1 MSNNP
6 SHSSSDGDIL
16 VMILGGALLLGSAGT
31 VTALAWSKILTWC
44 LEQQVLLPAAANP
57 LLVLPASE
65 GAGVDLPRAAVAA
78 AVLLGVL
85 VVAASTATRKMRG
98 GGALR

>member
-16 VMILGGALLLGSAGT
+16 VMLLGGALLLGSAGT
-31 VTALAWSKILTWC
+31 VTALAWSKVLAWC
-44 LEQQVLLPAAANP
+44 LAHQVLLPAAANP

-65 GAGVDLPRAAVAA
+65 GAGVDLPRMAVAA
-78 AVLLGVL
+78 AVLLAVL
-85 VVAASTATRKMRG
+85 VASASTATRKMRSG
-98 GGALR
+98 GDPR

>member
-6 SHSSSDGDIL
+6 SHSSSDSDIL

-31 VTALAWSKILTWC
+31 VAALAWSKFLAWC
-44 LEQQVLLPAAANP
+44 LERQVLLPAAANP

-65 GAGVDLPRAAVAA
+65 GAGVDLPRVAVAA

-85 VVAASTATRKMRG
+85 VAVASTATRKMRG
-98 GGALR
+98 GGDLR